1 MRKLLISWRSWRA
14 RVILKITL
22 VTLGGLNLIL
32 GILNF
37 ISNQKTL
44 REEKRQTNMMEEVE
58 K

>member
-1 MRKLLISWRSWRA
+1 
-14 RVILKITL
+14 VILKITL